1 MNKNIGMPADRNY
14 TNLTINRDRA
24 EKYRDQYEAH
34 KLDQTFNTWILD
46 LIESAL
52 DKMKFLKKN
61 FPDLAFAELDGEG
74 FAIIDKSK
82 DKIFRVHYE
91 GKKLVCSE
99 HGDAIC
105 NHKLYAS
112 FHPKFL
118 G

>member
-1 MNKNIGMPADRNY
+1 MPADRNY

-24 EKYRDQYEAH
+24 EKYRDRYESY

-52 DKMKFLKKN
+52 DKMKFIKKN

-82 DKIFRVHYE
+82 DKIFRVHHE
-91 GKKLVCSE
+91 AKELICSE
-99 HGDAIC
+99 HGKAIC
-105 NHKLYAS
+105 DHKLYAC

>member
-1 MNKNIGMPADRNY
+1 MPADRNY

-24 EKYRDQYEAH
+24 EKYRDQYESY

-52 DKMKFLKKN
+52 DKMKFIKKN
-61 FPDLAFAELDGEG
+61 FPNLAFAELDGEG

-82 DKIFRVHYE
+82 DKIFRIHHE
-91 GKKLVCSE
+91 TKELICSE
-99 HGDAIC
+99 HGKTIC